1 MGKITL
7 LKHFRACAEATKNF
21 TNGLVGDL
29 AQAVTDA
36 MEELERVKADRSGF
50 TKVTIPTEGWAK
62 DNSVIAYP
70 VFYDIPAQ
78 GITAKDR
85 ASVAIAPGS
94 LGHAAACSM
103 CPTCETLAG
112 VIRIRAGS
120 APKEA
125 ISAEYWIDQ
134 GKE

>member
-7 LKHFRACAEATKNF
+7 LKQLRACAESAKNF
-21 TNGLVGDL
+21 TNGLVAEL
-29 AQAVTDA
+29 AQSVTDA
-36 MEELERVKADRSGF
+36 MEELERLKADRSSF
-50 TKVTIPTEGWAK
+50 TKVTIPAEGWAE
-62 DNSVIAYP
+62 DDSVTAYP
-70 VFYDIPAQ
+70 VYYDIPAQ